1 MLYVLNDRSGKH
13 VFLLAWGGGG
23 GGAHFELVMGMYE
36 HADGTVLCIKHQD
49 SHIDPEEPEISAQ
62 NICRH
67 PEI

>member
-1 MLYVLNDRSGKH
+1 
-13 VFLLAWGGGG
+13 
-23 GGAHFELVMGMYE
+23 MGMYE